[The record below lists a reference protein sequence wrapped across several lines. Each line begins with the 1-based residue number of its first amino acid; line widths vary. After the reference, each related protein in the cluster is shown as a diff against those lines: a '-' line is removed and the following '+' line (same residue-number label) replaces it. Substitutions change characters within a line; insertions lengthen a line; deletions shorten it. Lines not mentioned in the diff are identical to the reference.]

1 MALNRGIDHLV
12 LCVNDLEAARDTY
25 GRMGFTLTPTARHP
39 FGTANF
45 LAQMQGCF
53 LEILTV
59 AEAAKIPEHGDGHF
73 SFGAFNRDFLA
84 RGEGFSMLVFESRD
98 GRADQAEFAT
108 KGLDTYAPFDFS
120 RAAKLPDGSEVT
132 VGFTLAFAT
141 HPDMPRA
148 AYFCCQQHAPEHF
161 WKPEYQIHEN
171 SAQTVGAVVLVA
183 AEPEHFRDFFAGL
196 QSPDAVTAEGG
207 NLRVATARGDVLVLT
222 PGAYERRYGAGT
234 APDLGGGPVLAAMVI
249 DVDRPE
255 AVALALGTGS
265 IPWTRTAE
273 GIVVSGRD
281 AFGTLI
287 EFRRKPA

>member
-1 MALNRGIDHLV
+1 MERGIDHVV
-12 LCVNDLEAARDTY
+12 LCVNDLEAARDRYT
-25 GRMGFTLTPTARHP
+25 RMGFTLTPTAHHP

-45 LAQMQGCF
+45 LAQLQGCF
-53 LEILTV
+53 LEVLTV
-59 AEAAKIPEHGDGHF
+59 ADAAKIPEHGEDHF

-84 RGEGFSMLVFESRD
+84 RGEGFSMLVFESGD
-98 GRADQAEFAT
+98 GRADQAEFAA

-120 RAAKLPDGSEVT
+120 RTARLPDGSDVT

-161 WKPEYQIHEN
+161 WKPEYQRHGN
-171 SAQTVGAVVLVA
+171 SAQTVGAVILVA
-183 AEPEHFRDFFAGL
+183 QTPEDFRDFFAAL
-196 QSPDAVTAEGG
+196 QSPDAVISEGG

-222 PGAYERRYGAGT
+222 PASYERRYGAGT
-234 APDLGGGPVLAAMVI
+234 APGLADGPVLAATVI
-249 DVDRPE
+249 DVERPE

-265 IPWTRTAE
+265 VPWARTAD
-273 GIVVSGRD
+273 GIAVLARD

-287 EFRRKPA
+287 EFRQKPA